1 MRQPTKREIS
11 EKLLRVISG
20 EISRNE
26 FQNRAENY
34 IVNDDKFEVDD
45 HDAWHYL
52 VYGSVMCERDHTG
65 NYIYSNDDIKDLIKE
80 YDMEFYTKKFL
91 SE

>member
-1 MRQPTKREIS
+1 MGQPTKREIS

-20 EISRNE
+20 EISREE
-26 FQNRAENY
+26 FQTRAENF
-34 IVNDDKFEVDD
+34 IVNDDKFEVDN
-45 HDAWHYL
+45 HDAWNYL

-65 NYIYSNDDIKDLIKE
+65 NYIYSNDDIKGLINE
-80 YDMEFYTKKFL
+80 YDREFYTKNFL

>member
-1 MRQPTKREIS
+1 MGQPTKREVS
-11 EKLLRVISG
+11 EKLLRVIAG
-20 EISRNE
+20 ELSRDE
-26 FQNRAENY
+26 FQDWAENF

-45 HDAWHYL
+45 HDAWDYL

-65 NYIYSNDDIKDLIKE
+65 NYIYSNGDIKDLINE
-80 YDMEFYTKKFL
+80 YDRDFYTKNLL